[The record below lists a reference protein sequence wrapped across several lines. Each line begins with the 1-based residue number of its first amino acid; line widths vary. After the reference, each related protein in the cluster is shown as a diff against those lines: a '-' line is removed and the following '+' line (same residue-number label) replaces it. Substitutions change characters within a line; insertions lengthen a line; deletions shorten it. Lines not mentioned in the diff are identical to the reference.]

1 MLDEKQMFIKKKKKR
16 FQIQFPSSYHKE
28 QQFNKDS
35 TNGEKQQQ
43 KTQFGNV
50 LSRLGF

>member
-1 MLDEKQMFIKKKKKR
+1 MLDEKQMFIKKKKR

-43 KTQFGNV
+43 QKTQFGNV